1 MNILRYVCGKFQKL
15 PFSVMESI
23 WSGAIPPRAITKRPA
38 LPLTMTADSWGVGP
52 FETASWGEVFP
63 TVIQS

>member
-1 MNILRYVCGKFQKL
+1 
-15 PFSVMESI
+15 MESI

-38 LPLTMTADSWGVGP
+38 LPTMTADSWGVGP

-63 TVIQS
+63 TVILAIPDVSGAQLV